1 MPNRAHSVGMRSA
14 HGKYTTLI
22 VLLNQLTCDS
32 VMLKAAAAGEPDHHK
47 QHEDE
52 TNLASRTVVGNGSE
66 PWIAQ
71 SGRNVQEELTR
82 GRTC

>member
-22 VLLNQLTCDS
+22 VLLSQLTCES
-32 VMLKAAAAGEPDHHK
+32 VMLKVAAAGEPEHHE

-52 TNLASRTVVGNGSE
+52 TNLTSRTVVGNGTE

-71 SGRNVQEELTR
+71 SGCDVQEELM
-82 GRTC
+82 GGKAC